1 MSRVA
6 ADLVCRSLLCFGMAA
21 AIGGLV
27 QSSSLA
33 GFDAAPNDGQVVF
46 GVVDD
51 LGDLSASEVIPLA
64 PGQQFGW
71 RLAVE
76 DQGMHTWREV
86 LITPSAPR
94 EWIGAD
100 LTIVEQGRV
109 GITERT
115 EVAVGGALEHAWTIT
130 EGDPAGHHL
139 IELWL
144 DGRLVK
150 RVSFV
155 LVAPR

>member
-1 MSRVA
+1 MRPEQFPAEASA
-6 ADLVCRSLLCFGMAA
+6 AQIVT
-21 AIGGLV
+21 
-27 QSSSLA
+27 
-33 GFDAAPNDGQVVF
+33 F

-51 LGDLSASEVIPLA
+51 MGDLSPTNVVPLV

-71 RLAVE
+71 RMALE
-76 DQGMHTWREV
+76 DEPYPNGLHTWREV

-100 LTIVEQGRV
+100 LTIVEDGRV

-115 EVAVGGALEHAWTIT
+115 EVAVGGTLEHSWTIT
-130 EGDPAGHHL
+130 DGDPAGHHL
-139 IELWL
+139 LELWL

-150 RVSFV
+150 RMSFV
-155 LVAPR
+155 IVPR